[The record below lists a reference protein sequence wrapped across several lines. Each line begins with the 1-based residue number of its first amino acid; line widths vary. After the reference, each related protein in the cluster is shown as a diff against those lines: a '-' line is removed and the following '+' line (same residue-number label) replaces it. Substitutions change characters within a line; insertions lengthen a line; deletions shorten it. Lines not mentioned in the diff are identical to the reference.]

1 MRSSESV
8 LTGNRS
14 QDFTCASAHKKNSLG
29 LDRKDAASQG
39 PLWRRQSFINALC
52 WRPKQLQVPH
62 LAHYWHTGYC
72 KLLLLKLVKVKYW
85 INISSWLIAIT
96 ANHLLG
102 TSEQKQQNSSMPL
115 RTGTRPGW
123 RKIPGLWV
131 VFKYVGSTRAKRE
144 DWKIRFR
151 RAEASYL

>member
-1 MRSSESV
+1 MWSSESV

-14 QDFTCASAHKKNSLG
+14 QDFTCASAHKKKKSLV
-29 LDRKDAASQG
+29 LDRKDAATQG
-39 PLWRRQSFINALC
+39 PLWRGRSFKNTSC
-52 WRPKQLQVPH
+52 WRPKQLQVAH

-72 KLLLLKLVKVKYW
+72 KLLLKLVKVKYW

-123 RKIPGLWV
+123 RKIPGLQV
-131 VFKYVGSTRAKRE
+131 VFKYVGSTRAKWE
-144 DWKIRFR
+144 DLKDTV
-151 RAEASYL
+151 